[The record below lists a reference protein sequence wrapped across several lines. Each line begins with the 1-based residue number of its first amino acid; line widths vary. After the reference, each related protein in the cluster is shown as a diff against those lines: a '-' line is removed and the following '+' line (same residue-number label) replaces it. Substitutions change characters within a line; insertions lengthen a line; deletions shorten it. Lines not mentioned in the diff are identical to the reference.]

1 MQAGK
6 FRKFHR
12 IPVIVLIIFVYLRSP
27 EIDGTGGYMRKIAYQ
42 ALLLL
47 GATLSVISCGRDTG
61 PSMTV
66 VEFNKAVTRGDFTLA
81 TQLCDTL
88 SMKDFLE
95 SYQQAWNTMVA
106 EDSSVVEIARSLVEG
121 TLIHIESEEKCP
133 EGRQVTYTLEAD
145 GRRKSRTAV
154 LKKEEGE
161 WKIIRITD
169 TK

>member
-1 MQAGK
+1 
-6 FRKFHR
+6 
-12 IPVIVLIIFVYLRSP
+12 
-27 EIDGTGGYMRKIAYQ
+27 MRKIAYQ

-61 PSMTV
+61 PSRTV

-106 EDSSVVEIARSLVEG
+106 EDSSVVEIAKSLVEG

-133 EGRQVTYTLEAD
+133 EGRQVTYTLETD
-145 GRRKSRTAV
+145 GRHKSRTAV